1 LAAVDVNGQRDLAV
15 TLPVGASLRR
25 VAAILREAWMVG
37 PVRWNDTRLDTSA
50 LQEAAERNF
59 ALPTDDVFRLFHLLR
74 ERCIRYLL
82 VGGVAL
88 LKYLE
93 GRNTKAVDLIIS
105 LDSLAA
111 LPEIEVLDR
120 QEQFV
125 HGKFR
130 TVPLDLL
137 LTIDPLFR
145 SVQDSYAT
153 VHRFEEIDVPCA
165 TVEGLV
171 ALKLYALPALYRQ
184 MDLDR
189 AALHENDVTMLL
201 TRYQPALEPVLALLA
216 QHVSESDS
224 RELKKIAAETAER
237 AARLRARAGA

>member
-1 LAAVDVNGQRDLAV
+1 
-15 TLPVGASLRR
+15 
-25 VAAILREAWMVG
+25 MVG
-37 PVRWNDTRLDTSA
+37 PVRWNDTRRDASV
-50 LQEAAERNF
+50 LQETAGRSF
-59 ALPTDDVFRLFHLLR
+59 VLPSDDVFRLFHLLR
-74 ERCIRYLL
+74 ERHIRYLL

-93 GRNTKAVDLIIS
+93 GRNTKDVDLIIS
-105 LDSLAA
+105 LDSLVAM
-111 LPEIEVLDR
+111 PEIEVLDR
-120 QEQFV
+120 EEQFV
-125 HGKFR
+125 HGRFR

-137 LTIDPLFR
+137 LTVDPLFQ
-145 SVQDSYAT
+145 SVQDHYAT

-171 ALKLYALPALYRQ
+171 ALKLYALPSLYRQ

-189 AALHENDVTMLL
+189 AALCENDVTMLL
-201 TRYQPALEPVLALLA
+201 ARYQPALEPVLALLA

-224 RELKKIAAETAER
+224 RELKQIAAETAER